1 MSDRSL
7 LIISVTENFLNF
19 GDIRLTGL
27 VQHARTMKAHQ
38 VCYPKFPV
46 KQIANRILSLRQIT
60 WIDQQLFM
68 SAALSKATL
77 SQEEESL
84 VEQIYQDLNR
94 GLIRVI

>member
-1 MSDRSL
+1 
-7 LIISVTENFLNF
+7 
-19 GDIRLTGL
+19 
-27 VQHARTMKAHQ
+27 MKTHQ

-46 KQIANRILSLRQIT
+46 RQIANRILSLRQIT

-68 SAALSKATL
+68 SAALSKTSL

-84 VEQIYQDLNR
+84 IEQIYQDLNR